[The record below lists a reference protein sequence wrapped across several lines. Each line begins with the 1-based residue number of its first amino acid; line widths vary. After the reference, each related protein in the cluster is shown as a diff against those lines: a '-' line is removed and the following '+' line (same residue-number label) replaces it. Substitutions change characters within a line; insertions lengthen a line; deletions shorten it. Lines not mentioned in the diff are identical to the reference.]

1 MYAGGPDNA
10 VALRISVATFKV
22 LSDLIADAEDLL
34 AKLGDSTTPEI
45 NALRSKVQE
54 SIAEIK
60 RQARLG
66 IKNRTSASADF
77 KEKP

>member
-1 MYAGGPDNA
+1 MLLSTSP
-10 VALRISVATFKV
+10 VALEDNVATFKV

-34 AKLGDSTTPEI
+34 AKLGDSTSPEI

-60 RQARLG
+60 RQAKLG
-66 IKNRTSASADF
+66 IKDRPSSKNVPT
-77 KEKP
+77 P

>member
-1 MYAGGPDNA
+1 MLIFRTSFFRPRNT
-10 VALRISVATFKV
+10 VATFKV

-45 NALRSKVQE
+45 SALRSKVQD

-66 IKNRTSASADF
+66 IKNRPGSRDEGKETS
-77 KEKP
+77 